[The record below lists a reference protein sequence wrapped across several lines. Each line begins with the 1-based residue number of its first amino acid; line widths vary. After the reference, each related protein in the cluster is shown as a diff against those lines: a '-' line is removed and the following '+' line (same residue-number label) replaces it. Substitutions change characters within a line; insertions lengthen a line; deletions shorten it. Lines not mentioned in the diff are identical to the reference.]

1 MKIGYVLFTFPEI
14 TQAWILNEIVEL
26 INRGHKV
33 YIFSIFPSEDN
44 IFHPEVNEYN
54 LLKNTFYLT
63 NSKTMLNQIK
73 LILRTIGLFGWSE
86 PCESLKYKVL
96 SIAAAKHFS
105 DIAKGLGIDFLHAH
119 FNTVPTHTAMLMSKK
134 LKIPFTFTVH
144 AADIFVNKNV
154 KAIKERMHRASAV
167 ITISYYNKDYLEK
180 LTNSYQNKI
189 YVVRACPIINKNKL
203 LKRQPELFRILTIAR
218 LIEKKGIKYS
228 ILAIKE
234 LIMDYPEIKYSI
246 IGSGP
251 LEKELKELAKSLNL
265 QNNINFLGNLSDDS
279 LNDESKK
286 ATIFMLPCV
295 MAKNGDMDGIPVALM
310 ESMYLGIPVVST
322 TISGIP
328 ELIKNGKEG
337 ILVEPKNV
345 EQLTIAMKLLLK
357 DKELRFKI
365 GLNGRKKIKN
375 DFNIQNEINKLFEIW
390 EKVV

>member
-1 MKIGYVLFTFPEI
+1 
-14 TQAWILNEIVEL
+14 
-26 INRGHKV
+26 
-33 YIFSIFPSEDN
+33 
-44 IFHPEVNEYN
+44 
-54 LLKNTFYLT
+54 
-63 NSKTMLNQIK
+63 
-73 LILRTIGLFGWSE
+73 
-86 PCESLKYKVL
+86 
-96 SIAAAKHFS
+96 
-105 DIAKGLGIDFLHAH
+105 
-119 FNTVPTHTAMLMSKK
+119 
-134 LKIPFTFTVH
+134 
-144 AADIFVNKNV
+144 
-154 KAIKERMHRASAV
+154 
-167 ITISYYNKDYLEK
+167 
-180 LTNSYQNKI
+180 
-189 YVVRACPIINKNKL
+189 
-203 LKRQPELFRILTIAR
+203 
-218 LIEKKGIKYS
+218 
-228 ILAIKE
+228 
-234 LIMDYPEIKYSI
+234 MDYPEIKYSI